1 MSPLRS
7 RGDGIAERLFL
18 RKPCLFL
25 CSLEKQPTEWTLGTT
40 KAAAEA
46 VQAYTNKLVVD
57 LNATTK
63 VNAVEAAALYLS
75 LIHIFFNSDNNKKKK
90 SKK

>member
-1 MSPLRS
+1 MCIRDRNNEGTS
-7 RGDGIAERLFL
+7 
-18 RKPCLFL
+18 
-25 CSLEKQPTEWTLGTT
+25 TEWTLGTT

-63 VNAVEAAALYLS
+63 VNAVEAAASVSYTHLDVYKRQVVCTRSPSWGRIRLR
-75 LIHIFFNSDNNKKKK
+75 L
-90 SKK
+90 